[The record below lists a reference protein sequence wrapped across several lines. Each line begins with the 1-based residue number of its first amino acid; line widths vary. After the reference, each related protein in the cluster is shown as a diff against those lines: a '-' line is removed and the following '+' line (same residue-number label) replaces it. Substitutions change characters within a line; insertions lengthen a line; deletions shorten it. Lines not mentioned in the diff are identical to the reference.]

1 MVKLIA
7 SDLDGTILRHG
18 AQKVDKSTIE
28 VIGKLLDAGLLFA
41 PASGR
46 QIVSLKRLFEPVS
59 DRLVY
64 ISENGALSEYR
75 GEVIAKTAME
85 RNLALQIVEDVYE
98 QPHCEVLISGQHT
111 AYIKPKTEEYLYRM
125 TKVVNYKTTIID
137 KFSDI
142 DEDILKI
149 AVCDLSGIDNSKKHF
164 FSKWNG
170 KASITVSGDL
180 YLDFME
186 SSVTKGKAMHQLQQY
201 FGLSEDECMAFGD
214 NYNDIDMLKSVKYAY
229 VMDTA
234 CEDIK
239 KYAYD
244 TTEWVEGT
252 LRKEFNI

>member
-46 QIVSLKRLFEPVS
+46 QIVSLKRLFEPIS

-85 RNLALQIVEDVYE
+85 RKLALQIIEDVYE

-149 AVCDLSGIDNSKKHF
+149 AVCDLSGINNSKD
-164 FSKWNG
+164 
-170 KASITVSGDL
+170 ITAVRS
-180 YLDFME
+180 
-186 SSVTKGKAMHQLQQY
+186 
-201 FGLSEDECMAFGD
+201 
-214 NYNDIDMLKSVKYAY
+214 DILFP
-229 VMDTA
+229 
-234 CEDIK
+234 EI
-239 KYAYD
+239 
-244 TTEWVEGT
+244 
-252 LRKEFNI
+252 N

>member
-85 RNLALQIVEDVYE
+85 RNLA
-98 QPHCEVLISGQHT
+98 
-111 AYIKPKTEEYLYRM
+111 
-125 TKVVNYKTTIID
+125 
-137 KFSDI
+137 
-142 DEDILKI
+142 
-149 AVCDLSGIDNSKKHF
+149 GIDCCHYQCKKIF
-164 FSKWNG
+164 LYAKKSC
-170 KASITVSGDL
+170 ASDSRRCV
-180 YLDFME
+180 
-186 SSVTKGKAMHQLQQY
+186 
-201 FGLSEDECMAFGD
+201 
-214 NYNDIDMLKSVKYAY
+214 
-229 VMDTA
+229 
-234 CEDIK
+234 
-239 KYAYD
+239 
-244 TTEWVEGT
+244 
-252 LRKEFNI
+252 

>member
-46 QIVSLKRLFEPVS
+46 QIVSLKRLFEPIS

-142 DEDILKI
+142 DEDILKE
-149 AVCDLSGIDNSKKHF
+149 HF
-164 FSKWNG
+164 FSRWKG
-170 KASITVSGDL
+170 QASIAVSGEL

-186 SSVTKGKAMHQLQQY
+186 SSVSKGKAMRQLQEY
-201 FGLSEDECMAFGD
+201 FGLSRDECMAFGD
-214 NYNDIDMLKSVKYAY
+214 NYNDIDMLNSVTYSY
-229 VMDTA
+229 VMETA
-234 CEDIK
+234 ADDIK
-239 KYAYD
+239 KHGKYVTD
-244 TTEWVEGT
+244 WVEGS
-252 LRKEFNI
+252 LRENFKSII

>member
-46 QIVSLKRLFEPVS
+46 QIVSLKRLFEPIS

-85 RNLALQIVEDVYE
+85 RKLALQIIEDVYE

-142 DEDILKI
+142 DEDILNINVSKNSSESINIFKKNIVLLIHNDVIKERVIRKI
-149 AVCDLSGIDNSKKHF
+149 KLNGGNILNNIEEESVDLIVYQPHSKINEILEKAKKENIKVISLGI
-164 FSKWNG
+164 
-170 KASITVSGDL
+170 
-180 YLDFME
+180 
-186 SSVTKGKAMHQLQQY
+186 
-201 FGLSEDECMAFGD
+201 
-214 NYNDIDMLKSVKYAY
+214 
-229 VMDTA
+229 
-234 CEDIK
+234 
-239 KYAYD
+239 
-244 TTEWVEGT
+244 
-252 LRKEFNI
+252 FNKMIMS